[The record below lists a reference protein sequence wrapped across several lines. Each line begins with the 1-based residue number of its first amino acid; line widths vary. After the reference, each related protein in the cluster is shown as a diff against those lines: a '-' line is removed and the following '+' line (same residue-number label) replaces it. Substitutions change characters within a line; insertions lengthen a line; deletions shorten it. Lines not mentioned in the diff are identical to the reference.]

1 MECDYAVTIPGHRR
15 RRRDDHRRPAA
26 LRDARH
32 RRGRRLQARRR
43 RQFDEDDVRLLE
55 VLGGHASVALENARL
70 YEAERLEAKR
80 ARASLEISNALLDFS
95 RRLAL
100 AESLDEV
107 LAAGAS
113 TWPPGSWRSRA
124 RQSGCRIAPAR
135 ISPPARSTASNRVT
149 RPS

>member
-1 MECDYAVTIPGHRR
+1 MGRAS
-15 RRRDDHRRPAA
+15 PARSSSPSSA
-26 LRDARH
+26 SAP
-32 RRGRRLQARRR
+32 
-43 RQFDEDDVRLLE
+43 FDEDDVRLLE

-107 LAAGAS
+107 LQRAGRAGRPAPGEAALVSLVA
-113 TWPPGSWRSRA
+113 GSRRRGSR
-124 RQSGCRIAPAR
+124 RPRAPR
-135 ISPPARSTASNRVT
+135 LQTA
-149 RPS
+149 